1 LRIVKEQPAYHHGNL
16 RAALLE
22 AAAAVIADTG
32 VEGLTL
38 REVARRAGVSHAAPK
53 HHFAD
58 KADLVRALVMESF
71 DAFAAVLRRADR
83 GSSGAERLQS
93 LGNAYVRWAF
103 ANPDRFRLLFRP
115 ELRGIDDTGEI
126 ARAADASYQLLLDAV
141 SAGQSDRTIITGAP
155 ADVAL
160 AAWSAAHGVAT
171 LLIDGPFRARGGSP
185 AAARRAID
193 RLLDGFRR

>member
-1 LRIVKEQPAYHHGNL
+1 MSSDSYHHGNL
-16 RAALLE
+16 RTALLE
-22 AAAAVIADTG
+22 AAAGIIGETG
-32 VEGLTL
+32 LEGLTL

-58 KADLVRALVMESF
+58 KAQLVRELVIESF
-71 DAFAAVLRRADR
+71 ADFAAVLRRADR
-83 GSSGAERLQS
+83 GTSGDERLRN

-115 ELRGIDDTGEI
+115 ELRGGDEDGAI
-126 ARAADASYQLLLDAV
+126 ASAADDAYQLVLDAV
-141 SAGQSDRTIITGAP
+141 SAGQKDRTVIAGDP

-171 LLIDGPFRARGGSP
+171 LLIDGPFRTRGGSM

-193 RLLDGFRR
+193 RLLDGFRRKK